1 MCLKLG
7 VPEIGNMASKIGNDQ
22 IIIDKI
28 TLKTDNGRPKTINGE
43 PETAH
48 KLQGLFLILLKVIF
62 FVE

>member
-7 VPEIGNMASKIGNDQ
+7 VPEIGNMASKIGNDPL
-22 IIIDKI
+22 IIDKI

-48 KLQGLFLILLKVIF
+48 NWHCVSETGNYAPKT
-62 FVE
+62 

>member
-7 VPEIGNMASKIGNDQ
+7 VPEIGNMASKIGDDQ
-22 IIIDKI
+22 LIIDKI

-48 KLQGLFLILLKVIF
+48 NWHCVSETGNDAPKT
-62 FVE
+62 